1 MKRITQPA
9 ALACFAAAVLL
20 YLFAATR
27 PAAGGFAFIGGIFE
41 LMAWRK
47 WLG

>member
-1 MKRITQPA
+1 MKKIPHPTP
-9 ALACFAAAVLL
+9 LACFAGAALL

-27 PAAGGFAFIGGIFE
+27 PAAGGLAFIGGIFE